1 MTIKQ
6 AVSILDRSERGRDV
20 ARELYQF
27 LSGRVSG
34 LDVDGQMAVLSLIE
48 DVVSAGLSLV
58 AILLPVLALLLVV
71 ALFVVAWRM
80 IRRLRLRRA
89 ERPATGAAPP

>member
-48 DVVSAGLSLV
+48 ESFINRPGSVFKALGEFVEGL
-58 AILLPVLALLLVV
+58 
-71 ALFVVAWRM
+71 
-80 IRRLRLRRA
+80 
-89 ERPATGAAPP
+89 